1 MLNEELPSVGAMRET
16 GLVAEYCTC
25 GAKLPADALFCH
37 RCGKPQRDLMPEEA
51 SVPVVEAA
59 VEPVAPP
66 PTVTPVPVVPP
77 EIGFHNGLAVRS
89 ALLAAALSSLLISL
103 PTPIF
108 LTAPW
113 MLVWLMFSGFLAV
126 RFYLRRTGAPVTVRG
141 GFRMGWI
148 TGVFC
153 FLIAMVFFTITIIS
167 ISSQEGLAAFYRKQF
182 TGRVPAGV
190 DMNQMLAMLESPT
203 GLGTVLVFALV
214 VLFLIY
220 TLLPTVGG
228 GLAARILEK
237 KTSSR

>member
-1 MLNEELPSVGAMRET
+1 MSNEELPNAGAMRET

-25 GAKLPADALFCH
+25 GAKLPPDALFCH
-37 RCGKPQRDLMPEEA
+37 RCGKPQRELMAEEA
-51 SVPVVEAA
+51 PDPVVEAA
-59 VEPVAPP
+59 VEPAAPAP
-66 PTVTPVPVVPP
+66 AAAHVPAAPV

-103 PTPIF
+103 PTPLV

-126 RFYLRRTGAPVTVRG
+126 RFYLRRTGVPVSVRG

-167 ISSQEGLAAFYRKQF
+167 ISSQEGIAAFYRKQF

-190 DMNQMLAMLESPT
+190 DMNQMMAMLESPT
-203 GLGTVLVFALV
+203 GLSMVLIFALV

-228 GLAARILEK
+228 GLAARMLEK